1 MKYFK
6 PSLAMTFVLIILALG
21 FVQLGIWQ
29 LNRAGEKEFRIQ
41 RFESAKEISDLPEPG
56 AVSEFSEI
64 SLVGRFDPQRHILA
78 DNQVLS
84 GRTGVHVYSL
94 FRSEHGETILVNR
107 GWKPLPP
114 DRSLPDIETEPGT
127 VEILGRLGSIP
138 PPGRRLGPIDKVKP
152 DLWPQLLT
160 YPDMGA
166 IEQAMHE
173 EIYPW
178 VLFLDESSAYGFEGR
193 NWKPVFMTPGKH
205 RAYAF
210 QWFALALTSV
220 LAWLFLGYRRSQI
233 R

>member
-21 FVQLGIWQ
+21 FLQLGNWQ
-29 LNRAGEKEFRIQ
+29 LHRAADKDLRIQ
-41 RFESAKEISDLPEPG
+41 QFESAKEISDLPEPG
-56 AVSEFSEI
+56 AVTEFSEI
-64 SLVGRFDPQRHILA
+64 SLVGRYDPQRHILA
-78 DNQVLS
+78 DNQVFS

-94 FRSEHGETILVNR
+94 FRSDRGETILVNR
-107 GWKPLPP
+107 GWKPLPA
-114 DRSLPDIETEPGT
+114 DRSLPEIETESGT
-127 VEILGRLGSIP
+127 VEISGRLGSIP
-138 PPGRRLGPIDKVKP
+138 SPGRRLGPIDKVDP

-160 YPDMGA
+160 YPDMNE
-166 IEQAMHE
+166 IEQAVHE

-178 VLFLDESSAYGFEGR
+178 VLFLDESSASGFEGR
-193 NWKPVFMTPGKH
+193 DWKPVFMTPGKH

-220 LAWLFLGYRRSQI
+220 LAWLFLGYRRSFI